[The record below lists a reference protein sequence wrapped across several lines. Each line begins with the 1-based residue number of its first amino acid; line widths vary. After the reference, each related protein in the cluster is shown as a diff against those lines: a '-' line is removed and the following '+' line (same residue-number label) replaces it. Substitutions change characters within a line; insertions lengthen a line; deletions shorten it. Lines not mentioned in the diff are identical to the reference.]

1 MISTYY
7 DMNETMQLIGCQP
20 VQPILDNKEFKKDF
34 ENMVNAHSI
43 AGKGYYNTILDAL
56 LLGIIYGKRLE
67 RAKKRK

>member
-34 ENMVNAHSI
+34 ENMVNAHRI
-43 AGKGYYNTILDAL
+43 ADKGYYTAIMDAL

>member
-34 ENMVNAHSI
+34 EIPNDAPLSSKETNLVDGDNA
-43 AGKGYYNTILDAL
+43 TFVTL
-56 LLGIIYGKRLE
+56 
-67 RAKKRK
+67 